1 MHQFLSIG
9 IAASL
14 TFTSE
19 KCPLALKRPCTG
31 QKLSFVNVGFRQC
44 NPPGSPL
51 GGVGCLTEDASF
63 MLVGTVC
70 FV

>member
-14 TFTSE
+14 TSTSE
-19 KCPLALKRPCTG
+19 KFTLLLERPCTG

-44 NPPGSPL
+44 NHL
-51 GGVGCLTEDASF
+51 EALWGG
-63 MLVGTVC
+63 
-70 FV
+70 